1 MHVIAKIAI
10 FELVTT
16 QSDMQHMKNTKNLG
30 EFQKFIDNDNKTGLC
45 LEDTL
50 KFFDIQRI
58 FGKFKIIK
66 RKGVK
71 PGFIMTTLLV
81 MLFYKSKNIHNYF
94 SGQFGNLANVKGSK
108 NPYYDLLGNE
118 YISWRSILYLFA
130 KRYLSLSMRITDY
143 SEKIRAL
150 IFDDTV
156 TGKSGQKIE
165 GVSKIHDHVTGRF
178 VFGYKVLV
186 CGYWDGNSF
195 VPIDF
200 SLHRER
206 GKGLDKARIKY
217 KRAKRKVKKA
227 ELVYQEHKYQH
238 LKKRAS
244 LKALINQAGSSI
256 QKASQ
261 LELEKQNRR
270 VARSRKKLSK
280 LHKQMKRTQADLIQS
295 EELVKKKEKSTPL
308 YGLSPSK
315 RRKQFKKNRRL
326 DSPGYQRKTEADM
339 SKVQSVINMLSRA
352 VKRGFVFDYVLFD
365 SWFFSKDILARI
377 ESFRKKN
384 IKLIAMVKMGKI
396 IYRDCLSGKEKNADE
411 LRKQYQDKAKRNR
424 KFNAKYIRVPVWYDN
439 RRVNLFFVKIG
450 SGNKWKALITN
461 DLGLG
466 FNKLMEIY
474 HIRWSIEVF
483 FKDTKQHLQFG
494 KCQCNNFDSQIGAA
508 TLAMMQYM
516 MLLLYKQM
524 HYGNSLGSIFDLI
537 SSQAQEENITRYL
550 MEIFWNLVNGIGEI
564 LKVDCFELFEEMIR
578 DSQRAEEIMKLFS
591 PAFVKK
597 SAA

>member
-1 MHVIAKIAI
+1 MLHVIAKITI

-58 FGKFKIIK
+58 FREFDFIK
-66 RKGVK
+66 RNGIRVTL
-71 PGFIMTTLLV
+71 ILTALLV

-94 SGQFGNLANVKGSK
+94 FRQFGKLTDAKGSK
-108 NPYYDLLGNE
+108 NPYYELLGNE
-118 YISWRSILYLFA
+118 YVCWRSILYLFA
-130 KRYLSLSMRITDY
+130 KRYLSLSSRITDH
-143 SEKIRAL
+143 SGKIKAL

-156 TGKSGQKIE
+156 TEKSGQKIE
-165 GVSKIHDHVTGRF
+165 GISKIHDHVTGHF
-178 VFGYKVLV
+178 VFGYKILV

-195 VPIDF
+195 IPVDF
-200 SLHRER
+200 SLHHER
-206 GKGLDKARIKY
+206 GSKLDKARN
-217 KRAKRKVKKA
+217 KRNCARRKAKQA
-227 ELVYQEHKYQH
+227 ELVYQEHRDQH
-238 LKKRAS
+238 LEKKVS
-244 LKALINQAGSSI
+244 LNALKKQSGFSL

-261 LELEKQNRR
+261 LELEKR
-270 VARSRKKLSK
+270 VARSKKKQSK
-280 LHKQMKRTQADLIQS
+280 LRKQMKQAQADLGQR
-295 EELVKKKEKSTPL
+295 EELVREKEKTAPL
-308 YGLSPSK
+308 YGLSSSR
-315 RRKQFKKNRRL
+315 RRKQFKKNRQQ
-326 DSPGYQRKTEADM
+326 DSPGYQRKTEAYI

-352 VKRGFVFDYVLFD
+352 IKRGFGFDYVLFD
-365 SWFFSKDILARI
+365 SWFFSKETLARI
-377 ESFRKKN
+377 ESFRTKS

-411 LRKQYQDKAKRNR
+411 LRKRYQKKTKRSR
-424 KFNAKYIRVPVWYDN
+424 KFNAKYIRVSVLFDN

-450 SGNKWKALITN
+450 SGSKWKALITN
-461 DLGLG
+461 DLELG

-483 FKDTKQHLQFG
+483 FKDTKQHLQLG

-508 TLAMMQYM
+508 TLTMMQYI

-524 HYGNSLGSIFDLI
+524 HYGNSLGSIFDLL
-537 SSQAQEENITRYL
+537 SSQAQEENITQYL
-550 MEIFWNLVNGIGEI
+550 MELFWEIVNGIGKV
-564 LKVDCFELFEEMIR
+564 LKVDCMELFEEMIR
-578 DSQRAEEIMKLFS
+578 DNQRAEEIMRLFL
-591 PAFVKK
+591 PTFEKK